1 MSMIMCR
8 VFRTVTLIEPR
19 NDPRFGKAGLSL
31 QDFDCDHGYVL
42 LGEPGMGKSTEF
54 ESASDGFD
62 SRHFISARR
71 FIRANFDRHPEWRTK
86 TIFIDGLDEMRV
98 GGGDP
103 RAVLDEIIRGLEA
116 LGTPKFRLSCRA
128 ANWLGAGD
136 RNELDSL
143 LDPNEIP
150 ILQLDPLNYED
161 IREIV
166 SQRGQDAN
174 TFILQAHEY
183 GMDALLG
190 NPQLLDFL
198 ITSVRARGWPDSQLR
213 MLENACRE
221 LVREKNIE
229 HLDAQSSSSLQPRDA
244 ILTAAGKLCACMLIA
259 NRTGWAGND
268 TDDSEILSI
277 RDLEGDQGF
286 PIQAAFD
293 SGIFKGSPSFKV
305 PIHRLIAEFLGAR
318 YLYKKIQEGLSV
330 RRALSLLMEHNG
342 ILLPDLR
349 GLAAWLA
356 ALNDQARASL
366 IQIAPMT
373 VAFHGDASVFS
384 PIERSKLLAEL
395 EQQIHLNSDW
405 PSAAALRALTGKEGI
420 PIIQDLT
427 NSPERSQNRQT
438 LVYFLLR
445 GCSQMYLDTSMSDWK
460 TDHESLLNIVR
471 DHSWQSSVRCEAL
484 GALSRISHQ
493 VPQCRTLLRDLLEKV
508 QEQRISD
515 EEHDLRGTLF
525 YLIYPDRL
533 RPAEIWDYLVAGP
546 VTAYLGGYQ
555 NFFASL
561 VERSNESQIRELLD
575 SLCDRASEAIPKLED
590 QKLADVV
597 LRLLARGLEL
607 FGDELSIP
615 ELYRWFT
622 IVEFYHNSLQLSSIN
637 TSNSSFSQHDEA
649 DSAIRNWLNQHKRI
663 QYSLI
668 EHGLSIEE
676 ASIGSK
682 VLIETIGCKFVG
694 RNAPEGFRLWC
705 LERAVQ
711 LWDSNQN
718 VARELASWSVS
729 NLMQVGGEPPL
740 SDKEVS
746 SVVSG
751 TSGLV
756 QWNDQRLKERAKS
769 ELEFSE
775 IRKKQKEIR
784 SVHQKEKQ
792 EKLKTLRQQRT
803 MLAKGQCM
811 PVILDELANV
821 YFDNPGIN
829 KNNPETCLRSY
840 FEGDEELVQATL
852 DGFRS
857 LLDRDDLPDLGQ
869 IAQIYEDGQRSYFAL
884 PFLAGMEEA
893 YKENEDLR
901 HFSETGIRRALGF
914 YLTTES
920 PRQHY
925 YHLIN
930 YMGGDSTSPAW
941 YKQALE
947 HYPEAVA
954 DSLVYVHNAT
964 VRSKNPPNSEM
975 YKMVDDSAYD
985 HVAKLAVPRMFTVF
999 PSRCSA
1005 RKLESLSLVLW
1016 SAIRNN
1022 GMSKKE
1028 LRSIISKRLN
1038 RKRMDIGQQAQW
1050 LGAGLFVDKDI
1061 CISMLIE
1068 FLSAGEEIRMHHVI
1082 DFLVPTDRDP
1092 IILQNID
1099 KWKSS
1104 EICQL
1109 VQIFGKRIS
1118 VPVYQ
1123 KHAGHLSDEWRIR
1136 RKFQSLLTHLLEELI
1151 KRTCDEARKNLD
1163 ILASDSDL
1171 LIWEREIVLAQEE
1184 QARHRR
1190 AAKHSDLSLEQI
1202 QKTLNSSAPA
1212 NAADL
1217 VSLTL
1222 DALEKLAGDIRNSPA
1237 SAWHQYW
1244 DWKRKPRRPSQPKPE
1259 NDCRDVLI
1267 SGLATILEGYQV
1279 DVQPEGRY
1287 ADERRADIRISYGSD
1302 LAVPIEIKRNLSI
1315 DLWSGISEQLVPK
1328 YTRDPKSHGYGIYLV
1343 FWFGADYMKIGS
1355 PDGGIP
1361 EEAIELKDALEKR
1374 LDPELRKRIHVVI
1387 IDVVPSGRF
1396 TENKVADI

>member
-1 MSMIMCR
+1 MQRIS
-8 VFRTVTLIEPR
+8 RTVTLLEPQ

-31 QDFDCDHGYVL
+31 RDFDSDHGYVL

-54 ESASDGFD
+54 ESAIDGFD
-62 SRHFISARR
+62 GRHCISARR

-103 RAVLDEIIRGLEA
+103 RAVLDKIIYGMET
-116 LGTPKFRLSCRA
+116 LGIPKFRLSCRS

-136 RNELDSL
+136 RNELNSL
-143 LDPNEIP
+143 LGPDKIP
-150 ILQLDPLNYED
+150 VLQLDPLNYED

-166 SQRGQDAN
+166 SQREQDAN
-174 TFILQAHEY
+174 TFIQQAHEY

-198 ITSVRARGWPDSQLR
+198 ITSVKAKGWPDSQLK

-229 HLDAQSSSSLQPRDA
+229 HLDAQSSSSLQPREA

-293 SGIFKGSPSFKV
+293 SGIFEGSPSFKV

-318 YLYKKIQEGLSV
+318 YLHKKIQRGLSV
-330 RRALSLLMEHNG
+330 RRALALLMEHNG

-356 ALNDQARASL
+356 ALNNEARAIL
-366 IQIAPMT
+366 IQVAPMT
-373 VAFHGDASVFS
+373 VAFHGDTSSFN
-384 PIERSKLLAEL
+384 PIERSKLLAKL

-405 PSAAALRALTGKEGI
+405 PSAAALRALTGNEGI

-427 NSPERSQNRQT
+427 NSHERSKNRQT
-438 LVYFLLR
+438 LVYLLLR
-445 GCSQMYLDTSMSDWK
+445 GCSQMYLDTSMSDWE
-460 TDHESLLNIVR
+460 TDHESLLNIVH

-484 GALSRISHQ
+484 GALSRVSHQ
-493 VPQCRTLLRDLLEKV
+493 IPQCSTLLRDLLEDV
-508 QEQRISD
+508 QEKRISD
-515 EEHDLRGTLF
+515 EEHDLRGTL
-525 YLIYPDRL
+525 LHLMYPDRL

-546 VTAYLGGYQ
+546 VTAYLGGYR

-561 VERSNESQIRELLD
+561 VDRSNESDVKELLN

-607 FGDELSIP
+607 FGCKLSIP

-622 IVEFYHNSLQLSSIN
+622 LVEFYHNSLQLSSVH
-637 TSNSSFSQHDEA
+637 TLNSSFSQHDEA

-668 EHGLSIEE
+668 ELGLSIEE

-729 NLMQVGGEPPL
+729 NLIQVGGEPPL

-756 QWNDQRLKERAKS
+756 KWNDQRLKERAKS

-775 IRKKQKEIR
+775 IRKKQKEIQ

-792 EKLKTLRQQRT
+792 GKLKTLRLQQT
-803 MLAKGQCM
+803 ALAKGQCM
-811 PVILDELANV
+811 PVILDELAHV
-821 YFDNPGIN
+821 YFDNPGISDH
-829 KNNPETCLRSY
+829 NPKTCLRSY
-840 FEGDEELVQATL
+840 FEGDEELLEATL

-869 IAQIYEDGQRSYFAL
+869 IAQFYEDGHRSYFAL

-893 YKENEDLR
+893 YKVNKDLS
-901 HFSETGIRRALGF
+901 HLSETGIRRALGF
-914 YLTTES
+914 YLTTDS

-941 YKQALE
+941 YKQALK

-954 DSLVYVHNAT
+954 DSLVSVHNAT
-964 VRSKNPPNSEM
+964 VRSKNPPSVHMHEM
-975 YKMVDDSAYD
+975 VYDRAYAD
-985 HVAKLAVPRMFTVF
+985 VAKLAVSRMFTVF
-999 PSRCSA
+999 PSRCNA
-1005 RKLESLSLVLW
+1005 RKLESLSLVIW

-1050 LGAGLFVDKDI
+1050 LGAGLFVDRDI
-1061 CISMLIE
+1061 YIPMLID
-1068 FLSAGEEIRMHHVI
+1068 FLSTGEEVRMHHVI
-1082 DFLVPTDRDP
+1082 HFLVPTNYKLLTP
-1092 IILQNID
+1092 QNI
-1099 KWKSS
+1099 S
-1104 EICQL
+1104 EWN
-1109 VQIFGKRIS
+1109 
-1118 VPVYQ
+1118 
-1123 KHAGHLSDEWRIR
+1123 SDEIRQLIQTFGRRMYPPISQERAGIVRGEQRIR
-1136 RKFQSLLTHLLEELI
+1136 MEFQFLLTHWLGELK
-1151 KRTCDEARKNLD
+1151 KRTCDDARKNLD
-1163 ILASDSDL
+1163 MLVSDPSL
-1171 LIWEREIVLAQEE
+1171 SVWKQEIVLAQEE
-1184 QARHRR
+1184 QAKHRR
-1190 AAKHSDLSLEQI
+1190 TAKHSDLSLEKI
-1202 QKTLNSSAPA
+1202 QKTLNCGFPA
-1212 NAADL
+1212 NAAD
-1217 VSLTL
+1217 VVGLTL
-1222 DALEKLAGDIRNSPA
+1222 DALEKLAGDIRNGPA
-1237 SAWHQYW
+1237 SAWRQYW
-1244 DWKRKPRRPSQPKPE
+1244 DWHQNPRIPSNPKPE
-1259 NDCRDVLI
+1259 NDCRDLLL
-1267 SGLATILEGYQV
+1267 SALAAMLERYQV
-1279 DVQPEGRY
+1279 DAQPEGRY

-1302 LAVPIEIKRNLSI
+1302 LAIPIEIKRNLSI
-1315 DLWSGISEQLVPK
+1315 DLWRGISEQLVPK
-1328 YTRDPKSHGYGIYLV
+1328 YTGDPKSHGYGIYLV
-1343 FWFGADYMKIGS
+1343 FWFGADYMKIGA

-1361 EEAIELKDALEKR
+1361 EEVIELKDSLEKR
-1374 LDPELRKRIHVVI
+1374 VDPKLRKRIHVVI
-1387 IDVVPSGRF
+1387 IDVAPSGRF
-1396 TENKVADI
+1396 AENQPSKNC